1 MLDGLPAW
9 TAHLEYQELL
19 SGPLLVKLCIEV
31 ICCFYLEP
39 RIRLKPFTIQCRLK
53 LAYAPVLGCCIVRPQ
68 LDQPNGDAATQHCA
82 THLHREVTLTYSAC
96 PW

>member
-1 MLDGLPAW
+1 MSACTVVPVHVYHTVDGLPAW

-39 RIRLKPFTIQCRLK
+39 RIRLKPFTIQWM
-53 LAYAPVLGCCIVRPQ
+53 AGVSHWYVGA
-68 LDQPNGDAATQHCA
+68 
-82 THLHREVTLTYSAC
+82 
-96 PW
+96 

>member
-39 RIRLKPFTIQCRLK
+39 RIRLKPFTIQPADCSKSSSRRSCMK
-53 LAYAPVLGCCIVRPQ
+53 FYLGV
-68 LDQPNGDAATQHCA
+68 
-82 THLHREVTLTYSAC
+82 
-96 PW
+96 